1 MDTWHDDVK
10 TDDMGQ
16 EFLRWFKMLIPKDRD
31 LFFQILEEE
40 RQKIKEQEH
49 TQDNTID
56 SNTKEQELDL
66 DKEMAKTG
74 YYPLEQLEQME
85 IEKTQQNST
94 SKIESKDISQQIL
107 EAKEQFVLDNATS
120 LQELELMQNSENC
133 TIYHDKMIFPQDKL
147 EAFQKDLENNPKAK
161 LTDHI
166 NMDSIKENLANEQS
180 FQKLFK
186 EEIASLQEPSMENSK
201 KLDPNNYFNDL
212 IDWFDKKKLDNENM
226 PLTKNE
232 FKAEFLEYCK
242 NGMNENEMK
251 ILLLLANKE
260 PSRLTKEHKDMLNEG
275 LKYNLTN
282 NKLLDKGLECAIR
295 AEIGEGLINNNVID
309 FAKSAEKLKTSNNI
323 IDRKMCETT
332 LPKIA
337 NKIKDQSSNLNS
349 ENTAKLNAI
358 INNQALPQHTKTKGR
373 SK

>member
-40 RQKIKEQEH
+40 RQKIKEQE
-49 TQDNTID
+49 TQENTID
-56 SNTKEQELDL
+56 SNSKEQEL
-66 DKEMAKTG
+66 
-74 YYPLEQLEQME
+74 
-85 IEKTQQNST
+85 EKTQQELLIE
-94 SKIESKDISQQIL
+94 KDIESKDISQQML

-120 LQELELMQNSENC
+120 LQELELMQSNENC

-309 FAKSAEKLKTSNNI
+309 FAKSAEKLKASNNI
-323 IDRKMCETT
+323 IDKKMCETA

-349 ENTAKLNAI
+349 ENTTKLNAI

>member
-49 TQDNTID
+49 IQDNTID
-56 SNTKEQELDL
+56 SNLKEQELDL

-94 SKIESKDISQQIL
+94 IETESKDISQQML

-147 EAFQKDLENNPKAK
+147 EAFQKDLENNPRAK
-161 LTDHI
+161 LADHI
-166 NMDSIKENLANEQS
+166 NMDSIKENLAKEQS

-295 AEIGEGLINNNVID
+295 AEIGERLINNNVID

-323 IDRKMCETT
+323 IDKKMCETT

-337 NKIKDQSSNLNS
+337 NKIKDQSSNLNG

>member
-94 SKIESKDISQQIL
+94 SKIESKDISQQML

>member
-1 MDTWHDDVK
+1 
-10 TDDMGQ
+10 
-16 EFLRWFKMLIPKDRD
+16 
-31 LFFQILEEE
+31 
-40 RQKIKEQEH
+40 
-49 TQDNTID
+49 
-56 SNTKEQELDL
+56 
-66 DKEMAKTG
+66 
-74 YYPLEQLEQME
+74 
-85 IEKTQQNST
+85 
-94 SKIESKDISQQIL
+94 
-107 EAKEQFVLDNATS
+107 
-120 LQELELMQNSENC
+120 
-133 TIYHDKMIFPQDKL
+133 
-147 EAFQKDLENNPKAK
+147 
-161 LTDHI
+161 
-166 NMDSIKENLANEQS
+166 MDSIKENLAKEQS

-309 FAKSAEKLKTSNNI
+309 FAKSAEKLKASNNI
-323 IDRKMCETT
+323 IDKKMCETT

-358 INNQALPQHTKTKGR
+358 INNQAFPQHTKTKGR

>member
-49 TQDNTID
+49 IQDNTID
-56 SNTKEQELDL
+56 SNLKEQEL
-66 DKEMAKTG
+66 
-74 YYPLEQLEQME
+74 
-85 IEKTQQNST
+85 EKTQQNST
-94 SKIESKDISQQIL
+94 IETESKDISQQML

-147 EAFQKDLENNPKAK
+147 EAFQKDLENNPRAK
-161 LTDHI
+161 LADHI
-166 NMDSIKENLANEQS
+166 NMDSIKENLAKEQS

-295 AEIGEGLINNNVID
+295 AEIGERLINNNVID

-323 IDRKMCETT
+323 IDKKMCETT

-337 NKIKDQSSNLNS
+337 NKIKDQSSNLNG

>member
-49 TQDNTID
+49 IQEDTID
-56 SNTKEQELDL
+56 SNTKEQELE
-66 DKEMAKTG
+66 KSRQE
-74 YYPLEQLEQME
+74 PL
-85 IEKTQQNST
+85 IEK
-94 SKIESKDISQQIL
+94 D
-107 EAKEQFVLDNATS
+107 
-120 LQELELMQNSENC
+120 NC

-309 FAKSAEKLKTSNNI
+309 FAKSAEKLKASNNI
-323 IDRKMCETT
+323 IDKKMCETA

-349 ENTAKLNAI
+349 ENTTKLNAI

>member
-49 TQDNTID
+49 IQEDTID
-56 SNTKEQELDL
+56 SNTKEQELE
-66 DKEMAKTG
+66 KSQQE
-74 YYPLEQLEQME
+74 PL
-85 IEKTQQNST
+85 IEKD
-94 SKIESKDISQQIL
+94 IESKDISQQIL

-323 IDRKMCETT
+323 IDKKMCETT